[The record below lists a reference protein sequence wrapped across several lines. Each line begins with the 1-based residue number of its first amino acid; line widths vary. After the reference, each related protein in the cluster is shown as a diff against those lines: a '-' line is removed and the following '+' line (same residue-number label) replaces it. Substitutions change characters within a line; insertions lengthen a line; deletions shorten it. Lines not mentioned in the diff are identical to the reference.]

1 MEAKVYEGKELETI
15 LESIKT
21 ELNIGDVDF
30 LYKKEEKK
38 GSLLKKGSIKVNVYL
53 LKDIAD
59 YAKEVLANITKGM
72 GIETTFE
79 VKIRENQILIK
90 MYSDN
95 NPLLIGAQGRTL
107 QALNTIIRQIINNE
121 ISVYPNIYLDVENY
135 KDKQQAR
142 LERLAKNLAREVVK
156 TKIEVK
162 MDNMNA
168 YERRIIHNILSNN
181 TKVQTISE
189 GEEPN
194 RHVIIKPVVKED
206 E

>member
-1 MEAKVYEGKELETI
+1 
-15 LESIKT
+15 
-21 ELNIGDVDF
+21 
-30 LYKKEEKK
+30 
-38 GSLLKKGSIKVNVYL
+38 
-53 LKDIAD
+53 
-59 YAKEVLANITKGM
+59 M

-168 YERRIIHNILSNN
+168 YERRIVHNILSTYN
-181 TKVQTISE
+181 KVQTISE

-194 RHVIIKPVVKED
+194 RHVVIKPVVKED

>member
-1 MEAKVYEGKELETI
+1 MEVKVYEGKELETI
-15 LESIKT
+15 LKEVKEDLQIT
-21 ELNIGDVDF
+21 DNDF
-30 LYKKEEKK
+30 VYKKEEIK
-38 GSLLKKGSIKVNVYL
+38 GSLLKKGSTKVYVYRL
-53 LKDIAD
+53 TDIQE
-59 YAKEVLANITKGM
+59 YAKDVLSELTKGM

-79 VKIRENQILIK
+79 SKIRENQITIK
-90 MYSDN
+90 MYSN
-95 NPLLIGAQGRTL
+95 NNSLLIGVQGRTL
-107 QALNTIIRQIINNE
+107 QALTTILRQIIMNK

-142 LERLAKNLAREVVK
+142 IERLAKNLARDVVK

-168 YERRIIHNILSNN
+168 YERRIVHNILSNN
-181 TKVQTISE
+181 SKVQTVSE

-194 RHVIIKPVVKED
+194 RHVVIKPVVKED

>member
-21 ELNIGDVDF
+21 ELNITDNDF

-38 GSLLKKGSIKVNVYL
+38 GTLLKKGSIKVNVYL

-59 YAKEVLANITKGM
+59 YAKEVLANLTKGM

-95 NPLLIGAQGRTL
+95 NPLLIGKEGRTL

-168 YERRIIHNILSNN
+168 YERRIVHNILSNN
-181 TKVQTISE
+181 NKVQTISE

>member
-1 MEAKVYEGKELETI
+1 MEVKVYEGKELEAI
-15 LESIKT
+15 LESIKS
-21 ELNIGDVDF
+21 ELNVTDNDF

-142 LERLAKNLAREVVK
+142 LERLAKNLAREVIK

-168 YERRIIHNILSNN
+168 YERRIVHNILSNN
-181 TKVQTISE
+181 SKVQTISE

-194 RHVIIKPVVKED
+194 RHVIIKPVIKED

>member
-21 ELNIGDVDF
+21 ELNITDNDF

-59 YAKEVLANITKGM
+59 YAKEVLANLTKGM

-168 YERRIIHNILSNN
+168 YERRIVHNILSTYN
-181 TKVQTISE
+181 KVQTISE

>member
-1 MEAKVYEGKELETI
+1 MEVKVYEGKELETI
-15 LESIKT
+15 LEEVKEDLQIT
-21 ELNIGDVDF
+21 DNDF
-30 LYKKEEKK
+30 VYKKEEIK
-38 GSLLKKGSIKVNVYL
+38 GSLLKKGSTKVYVYSL
-53 LKDIAD
+53 TDIQEYAKDILS
-59 YAKEVLANITKGM
+59 ELTKGM

-107 QALNTIIRQIINNE
+107 QALNTIIRQIINNP

-168 YERRIIHNILSNN
+168 YERRIVHNILSTYN
-181 TKVQTISE
+181 KVQTVSE

-194 RHVIIKPVVKED
+194 RHVVIKPVVKED

>member
-21 ELNIGDVDF
+21 ELEITENDF

-38 GSLLKKGSIKVNVYL
+38 GSLLKKGSIKVSVYL
-53 LKDIAD
+53 LKDILE
-59 YAKEVLANITKGM
+59 YAKEILANITKGM

-79 VKIRENQILIK
+79 CKIRENQILIK

-142 LERLAKNLAREVVK
+142 LERLAKSLARDVVK
-156 TKIEVK
+156 TRIEVK

-168 YERRIIHNILSNN
+168 YERRIVHNALSNN
-181 TKVQTISE
+181 SKVQTISE

-194 RHVIIKPVVKED
+194 RHVVIKPIDKE

>member
-15 LESIKT
+15 LEEIKK
-21 ELNIGDVDF
+21 ELNISDNDF
-30 LYKKEEKK
+30 VYKKEEKK
-38 GSLLKKGSIKVNVYL
+38 GSLLKKVSTKVYVYL
-53 LKDIAD
+53 LTDIQE
-59 YAKEVLANITKGM
+59 YAKEVLMELTRNM

-79 VKIRENQILIK
+79 SKIRDNQILIK

-95 NPLLIGAQGRTL
+95 NALLIGIQGRTL
-107 QALNTIIRQIINNE
+107 QALNTILRQIIMNK

-142 LERLAKNLAREVVK
+142 IERLAKNLAREVVK

-168 YERRIIHNILSNN
+168 YERRIVHNILSNN
-181 TKVQTISE
+181 SKVQTISE

-194 RHVIIKPVVKED
+194 RHVVIKPVVKED

>member
-1 MEAKVYEGKELETI
+1 MEVKVYEGKELETI
-15 LESIKT
+15 LNNIKEDLQIT
-21 ELNIGDVDF
+21 DNDF

-38 GSLLKKGSIKVNVYL
+38 GSLLKKGSIKVSVYM
-53 LKDIAD
+53 LKDILE
-59 YAKEVLANITKGM
+59 YAKEVLTDLTASM

-79 VKIRENQILIK
+79 CKIRDNQILIK

-107 QALNTIIRQIINNE
+107 QALNTIIRQIINNK
-121 ISVYPNIYLDVENY
+121 ISIYPNIYLDVENY

-142 LERLAKNLAREVVK
+142 LERLAKSLAREVVK
-156 TKIEVK
+156 TRIEVK

-168 YERRIIHNILSNN
+168 YERRIVHNALSNN
-181 TKVQTISE
+181 SKVQTISE

-194 RHVIIKPVVKED
+194 RHVTIKPIETKED
-206 E
+206 

>member
-15 LESIKT
+15 IESIKT
-21 ELNIGDVDF
+21 ELNITDNDF

-95 NPLLIGAQGRTL
+95 NPLLIGTQGRTL

-168 YERRIIHNILSNN
+168 YERRIVHNILSNN
-181 TKVQTISE
+181 TKVHTISE

>member
-21 ELNIGDVDF
+21 ELNITDNDF

-38 GSLLKKGSIKVNVYL
+38 GTLLKKGSIKVSVYL
-53 LKDIAD
+53 LTDIAN

-107 QALNTIIRQIINNE
+107 QALNTIIRQVINNE

-142 LERLAKNLAREVVK
+142 IERLAKNIAREVIK

-168 YERRIIHNILSNN
+168 YERRIVHNILSTYN
-181 TKVQTISE
+181 KVQTISE

-194 RHVIIKPVVKED
+194 RHVVIKPVVKED

>member
-15 LESIKT
+15 LEEIKT
-21 ELNIGDVDF
+21 ELNITDNEF

-38 GSLLKKGSIKVNVYL
+38 GSLLKKGAIKVSVYL
-53 LKDIAD
+53 LTDIAEF
-59 YAKEVLANITKGM
+59 AKKVLANLTKGM

-107 QALNTIIRQIINNE
+107 QALNTIIRQIINNQ

-168 YERRIIHNILSNN
+168 YERRIVHNILSNN

-194 RHVIIKPVVKED
+194 RHVVIKPVIKED

>member
-1 MEAKVYEGKELETI
+1 MEARVYEGKDLVTI
-15 LESIKT
+15 LDNIK
-21 ELNIGDVDF
+21 EDLQISDNDF

-38 GSLLKKGSIKVNVYL
+38 GSLLKKGSIKVSVYL
-53 LKDIAD
+53 LQDVLEE
-59 YAKEVLANITKGM
+59 AKEVLSNLTKNM

-79 VKIRENQILIK
+79 CKIRDNQILIK

-107 QALNTIIRQIINNE
+107 QALNTIVRQIINNK

-168 YERRIIHNILSNN
+168 YERRIVHNILSNN
-181 TKVQTISE
+181 SKVQTISE

-194 RHVIIKPVVKED
+194 RHVIIKPVDNKED
-206 E
+206 

>member
-1 MEAKVYEGKELETI
+1 MEAKVYEGKEFESLLE
-15 LESIKT
+15 EIKT
-21 ELNIGDVDF
+21 ELNITENDF

-38 GSLLKKGSIKVNVYL
+38 GTILKKGSIKVSVYL
-53 LKDIAD
+53 LTDILN
-59 YAKEVLANITKGM
+59 YAKEILTNLTKGM

-79 VKIRENQILIK
+79 CKIRDNQILIK

-107 QALNTIIRQIINNE
+107 QALNTIVRQIINNK

-168 YERRIIHNILSNN
+168 YERRIVHNILSKNS
-181 TKVQTISE
+181 KVQTISE

-194 RHVIIKPVVKED
+194 RHVVIKLIDKE
-206 E
+206 EE

>member
-15 LESIKT
+15 IESIKT
-21 ELNIGDVDF
+21 ELNITDNDF

-59 YAKEVLANITKGM
+59 YAKEVLSNLTKGM

-168 YERRIIHNILSNN
+168 YERRIVHNILSNN
-181 TKVQTISE
+181 SKVQTISE

-194 RHVIIKPVVKED
+194 RHVVIKPIKED

>member
-21 ELNIGDVDF
+21 EFNIGDVDF

-168 YERRIIHNILSNN
+168 YERRIVHNILSNN
-181 TKVQTISE
+181 SKVQTISE

-194 RHVIIKPVVKED
+194 RHVIIKPRE